1 MKNNKKAYS
10 KLFKAALAT
19 SVAAGAMVAVAPFNT
34 EAAGFKDLASTHVHY
49 SSIMDLSD
57 RGVIKGY
64 TDGTFKPEAS
74 VTRGQAAKIIALT
87 LGLDTKNVVNPNFKD
102 IKADNEYYGPIA
114 ALVAE
119 GIVSGKADG
128 TFAPGEKLTRSQMAK
143 IITLAFGFEEG
154 KLTDTKFKDVKATD
168 WYNGYL
174 QTLLDN
180 EITTGT
186 TPTTFSPYENVKRG
200 QMASFVVRAEAA
212 VKPVKVI
219 SVSDN
224 SVETSTGKYTVAED
238 LKKVLNATNAAALKD
253 ANIRFTEKDGQI
265 VAVKSIE
272 ITADGTEA
280 ANIVLDGASSTIAS
294 DVKVNGDYVTLKN
307 LTITG
312 DLLIGQGVEKSF
324 LADKI
329 VVKGNTEVSDKS
341 TGVSA
346 AAVTVDAKIGFS
358 NSDLARVILLK
369 RNSLLSLT
377 GTSSVSAIF
386 IDAPST
392 ITADKKIIIPHIT
405 AGTGASEVNLI
416 ATVKVLSVDA
426 LTFALNG
433 NAKIELLELIKKDLK
448 LTLGTSMSI
457 ADLVLP
463 AGTTASGIISNF
475 NAVKG
480 QITEIGGVKNP
491 DAGQVTPPAAGGG
504 GGTGG
509 GDNGGSD
516 EVVKT
521 AEQLINDKI
530 ESELA
535 KVQDNAIDIDY
546 TSSNKTFNVTTDG
559 STLKEFAESASASTV
574 YNTLKGLGQVNQVTL
589 TYVGQDF
596 PVTIEEEPDFATAVQ
611 RVVSNLNSLLGS
623 VGSDKTIDYED
634 TTLSALEGKEISFSV
649 SGSIDGKNFTNLTY
663 TFKF

>member
-1 MKNNKKAYS
+1 
-10 KLFKAALAT
+10 
-19 SVAAGAMVAVAPFNT
+19 
-34 EAAGFKDLASTHVHY
+34 
-49 SSIMDLSD
+49 
-57 RGVIKGY
+57 
-64 TDGTFKPEAS
+64 
-74 VTRGQAAKIIALT
+74 
-87 LGLDTKNVVNPNFKD
+87 VNPNFKD

-238 LKKVLNATNAAALKD
+238 LKKVLNATNAAALKN
-253 ANIRFTEKDGQI
+253 ANIKFTEKDGQI

-312 DLLIGQGVEKSF
+312 DLLIGKGVEKSF

-341 TGVSA
+341 TGASA

-358 NSDLARVILLK
+358 NSDLARVIILK

-377 GTSSVSAIF
+377 GTSSVSTIF

-457 ADLVLP
+457 TDLVLP
-463 AGTTASGIISNF
+463 AGTKASDLISNY

-480 QITEIGGVKNP
+480 QISEIGGVKNP
-491 DAGQVTPPAAGGG
+491 DAAPVTNPGSGG

-509 GDNGGSD
+509 GDNSSPAPDVDLVKLKAQLNSDLKSAITSKQSTIENEKIALDIQSIPNIGVTIKQNSTLRSFADIASPIFTELQGIATVNNVNVYLGSIPVVSKNNIDNSLPLETVFKQSLIELNEAVQQLPGQGNTVID
-516 EVVKT
+516 ENT
-521 AEQLINDKI
+521 N
-530 ESELA
+530 
-535 KVQDNAIDIDY
+535 IDILDG
-546 TSSNKTFNVTTDG
+546 TTISFEITG
-559 STLKEFAESASASTV
+559 K
-574 YNTLKGLGQVNQVTL
+574 YNGTTL
-589 TYVGQDF
+589 T
-596 PVTIEEEPDFATAVQ
+596 E
-611 RVVSNLNSLLGS
+611 R
-623 VGSDKTIDYED
+623 
-634 TTLSALEGKEISFSV
+634 
-649 SGSIDGKNFTNLTY
+649 Y
-663 TFKF
+663 TFTFTK

>member
-10 KLFKAALAT
+10 KLFKVALAT

-49 SSIMDLSD
+49 SSIMDLTD

-186 TPTTFSPYENVKRG
+186 TPTTFSPYANVKRG

-212 VKPVKVI
+212 VKPVTVI

-253 ANIRFTEKDGQI
+253 ANIKFTEKDGQI

-280 ANIVLDGASSTIAS
+280 ANLVLDGASSTIAS

-312 DLLIGQGVEKSF
+312 DLLIGKGVEKSF

-329 VVKGNTEVSDKS
+329 VVKGNTEVSNKS

-346 AAVTVDAKIGFS
+346 AAVKVDAKITFA
-358 NSDLARVILLK
+358 NSTLTKVILDKL
-369 RNSLLSLT
+369 NASLNLT
-377 GTSSVSAIF
+377 GTSSVTSINVDSNA
-386 IDAPST
+386 T
-392 ITADKKIIIPHIT
+392 ITAVPSITIPLVT
-405 AGTGASEVNLI
+405 AGTGASEVTLNA
-416 ATVKVLSVDA
+416 ATKEFFVNAVN
-426 LTFALNG
+426 FALNG
-433 NAKIELLELIKKDLK
+433 TAKIESLELVNKDLK

-463 AGTTASGIISNF
+463 TGIKASDLISNF

-480 QITEIGGVKNP
+480 QITEIDGVKNP

-504 GGTGG
+504 STGG
-509 GDNGGSD
+509 GDGGSGGGTD
-516 EVVKT
+516 YTAGNATLKSTLSGLIPEGEEAEGGAVDISLSGNSFTVTVKNPTENSINDFKDDAEVVFAAFSNADVTYASATYRKGDIIVT
-521 AEQLINDKI
+521 IPREQVGNDDSL
-530 ESELA
+530 ESIISRALD
-535 KVQDNAIDIDY
+535 KVGLSGNEDLSIVVNDSI
-546 TSSNKTFNVTTDG
+546 TFNV
-559 STLKEFAESASASTV
+559 
-574 YNTLKGLGQVNQVTL
+574 
-589 TYVGQDF
+589 
-596 PVTIEEEPDFATAVQ
+596 
-611 RVVSNLNSLLGS
+611 
-623 VGSDKTIDYED
+623 
-634 TTLSALEGKEISFSV
+634 EGNIGNNPFKDS
-649 SGSIDGKNFTNLTY
+649 Y
-663 TFKF
+663 TFNFVPAK